1 MKENVTDPEEKCV
14 VSDIQYL
21 MVYYLPRS
29 KIHRHLCYNDTV
41 EEKTSSPRF
50 LYDGIVNTSSDIIIG
65 TKKREKL
72 VSSRLFP
79 CSLI

>member
-1 MKENVTDPEEKCV
+1 MTDLEEKFV

-29 KIHRHLCYNDTV
+29 KIHRHLCYNDTA
-41 EEKTSSPRF
+41 EERIVFPVF
-50 LYDGIVNTSSDIIIG
+50 YDGIVNTSSDIIIG

-72 VSSRLFP
+72 VSSRLF
-79 CSLI
+79 SLLSYLNQ